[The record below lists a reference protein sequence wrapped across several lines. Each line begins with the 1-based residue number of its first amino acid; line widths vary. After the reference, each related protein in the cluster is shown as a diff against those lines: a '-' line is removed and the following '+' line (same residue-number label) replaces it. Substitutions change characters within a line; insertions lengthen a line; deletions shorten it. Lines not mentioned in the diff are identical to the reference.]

1 MVLRGVET
9 DIKTFTASKSV
20 CGLSESLI
28 VMAVLPNRPVRV
40 CLVLKFPS
48 MPVSE
53 QRRPGS
59 VKAHG
64 KAKAGALMQQDVAE
78 KGTLCVRPLVAVSP
92 PGLSRETGR
101 RADGPMGNARGFDPM
116 ADAHNTGIVQ
126 PDLLHVKTQLC
137 FHPQCLCLS
146 LFFCLCLYL
155 TEKGIFN
162 SRRLEIIQATVLKM
176 NILSWKVF

>member
-28 VMAVLPNRPVRV
+28 VMAALPNRPVRV

-64 KAKAGALMQQDVAE
+64 KAKAGASMQQDVAE

-92 PGLSRETGR
+92 PGRAAR
-101 RADGPMGNARGFDPM
+101 RADGPMGRWETPGGSIPWPTLTTPA
-116 ADAHNTGIVQ
+116 
-126 PDLLHVKTQLC
+126 
-137 FHPQCLCLS
+137 
-146 LFFCLCLYL
+146 LFNQISFMLRHSSV
-155 TEKGIFN
+155 F
-162 SRRLEIIQATVLKM
+162 
-176 NILSWKVF
+176 ILSVSVCLFSSVFVFI